1 MPRRSP
7 YTIVLRQEERYALEA
22 RAAKYTL
29 PYFEV
34 VRARMILHAA
44 EGLSNDQ
51 IAERLDTRR
60 EVVSLWRKRF
70 FEERLAG
77 LEELPDRV
85 GPGLFPPEL
94 VVQVKALACELPC
107 QQQSAAVALEF
118 AEESPGSRRQCGL
131 VAQLSRNDP
140 VALAARRCHSSLAT
154 SLLDFPPRPGRL
166 RPRLAGFWISTSV
179 SGKASRCKTM
189 NLCSRLTR
197 KPACKLGVESIPPC
211 HPSPV
216 DP

>member
-1 MPRRSP
+1 MATFVAKWAMPRRSP
-7 YTIVLRQEERYALEA
+7 YIIALRQEERHELET

-77 LEELPDRV
+77 LEER
-85 GPGLFPPEL
+85 
-94 VVQVKALACELPC
+94 A
-107 QQQSAAVALEF
+107 
-118 AEESPGSRRQCGL
+118 
-131 VAQLSRNDP
+131 
-140 VALAARRCHSSLAT
+140 
-154 SLLDFPPRPGRL
+154 RPGR
-166 RPRLAGFWISTSV
+166 PRSFSPRTGRAG
-179 SGKASRCKTM
+179 
-189 NLCSRLTR
+189 
-197 KPACKLGVESIPPC
+197 
-211 HPSPV
+211 
-216 DP
+216 

>member
-7 YTIVLRQEERYALEA
+7 YTIVLRQEERLELEA

-44 EGLSNDQ
+44 DGLSNDQ

-77 LEELPDRV
+77 LEER
-85 GPGLFPPEL
+85 
-94 VVQVKALACELPC
+94 A
-107 QQQSAAVALEF
+107 
-118 AEESPGSRRQCGL
+118 
-131 VAQLSRNDP
+131 
-140 VALAARRCHSSLAT
+140 
-154 SLLDFPPRPGRL
+154 RPGR
-166 RPRLAGFWISTSV
+166 PRSFSPRTGRAG
-179 SGKASRCKTM
+179 
-189 NLCSRLTR
+189 
-197 KPACKLGVESIPPC
+197 
-211 HPSPV
+211 
-216 DP
+216 